1 MQGNEENNSSF
12 FAFHFS
18 YAQHYVLYGLT
29 SGGGTNN
36 DGTIFT
42 YDPQSGKENVVL
54 DFSGSSGVYNSS
66 GLIQASDGML
76 YGMTWQGG
84 IYDYGTLFR
93 FNPYNHRD
101 TVLINFNSAN
111 GAGWEGSCNLIQAK
125 NGLLYGT
132 TGGGGLFNRAGVL
145 FSYNVQT
152 FKDSVLFRFD
162 TIPGFLPCNNPSEDT
177 STGLLYGMTEF
188 GGSYIGSGVLYCYNP
203 KTGKDSVLINFDTT
217 KGFGPVGSYLF
228 LASNGMFY
236 GMTQYG
242 GDSGKGVVFRYNP
255 KTGQDTILINFNGL
269 NGEVPQCNSLM
280 QATNGLLYGI
290 VAFGGSNNSGVLF
303 SLDPVTNNYTVLV
316 NLNGTS
322 EGTQAYGVLVEQ
334 PGTNL
339 LYGMTV
345 RGGTYNMG
353 VLFCYNIA
361 TNKDSV
367 LFNFNGTNGSYPF
380 SFPIFIKDTL
390 NGINELT
397 VATNKVIIYPNP
409 NGGKFTVKVM
419 SAELRTK
426 SVLKIYNMLGEQ
438 VHQSTLKTSST
449 QVNLSN
455 EAKGI
460 YLYRIISESGEPISQ
475 GKFIIQ

>member
-1 MQGNEENNSSF
+1 
-12 FAFHFS
+12 
-18 YAQHYVLYGLT
+18 
-29 SGGGTNN
+29 
-36 DGTIFT
+36 
-42 YDPQSGKENVVL
+42 
-54 DFSGSSGVYNSS
+54 
-66 GLIQASDGML
+66 
-76 YGMTWQGG
+76 
-84 IYDYGTLFR
+84 
-93 FNPYNHRD
+93 
-101 TVLINFNSAN
+101 
-111 GAGWEGSCNLIQAK
+111 
-125 NGLLYGT
+125 